1 MFPVCFKSQC
11 FGADVAHSYL
21 QVPTSSIPQWRPLPN
36 ATWRSLRLQVLRPRA
51 TPWPLASPSTAPAQP
66 ASISQ
71 TTATGRTSRWPP
83 RRPRTHPPTPAM
95 TWKRTCPPRWRHQSH
110 RRWNPPPPLPPMLA
124 PLFPPPPRPLP
135 PLAQL
140 SPPTTAPPLRSQ
152 PRNPHHQH
160 LYIAPRR
167 RWDPIRVRPPPGPA
181 APPLRAKVTPQRAP
195 PSSTSTVRTVSLLF
209 IFYRSSC
216 FFFQVLFLLCSWVS
230 ARVRTEP
237 QVCQLSDKRVAV
249 LCFSH
254 KAAQHKHTHTRTHT
268 RSNVCLKLR
277 RRRESQSGLCFGKS
291 SHGTRRLK
299 IDLLSFSDRLALCRS
314 ALRDLCTRSLY
325 IST

>member
-1 MFPVCFKSQC
+1 MFLVCFKFQC
-11 FGADVAHSYL
+11 FGADVAHSSL
-21 QVPTSSIPQWRPLPN
+21 QVPTSSISQWRPLLN
-36 ATWRSLRLQVLRPRA
+36 ATWRSRRLQVLRSRA
-51 TPWPLASPSTAPAQP
+51 TPRPLASPSTAPAQP

-71 TTATGRTSRWPP
+71 TKATRRTSRWPP
-83 RRPRTHPPTPAM
+83 RRPRTHPPTPAI
-95 TWKRTCPPRWRHQSH
+95 TLKRTRPPRWRHQSH
-110 RRWNPPPPLPPMLA
+110 RRWNPPLPLPPMLA
-124 PLFPPPPRPLP
+124 PLFPPPPRPPP

-140 SPPTTAPPLRSQ
+140 SPPPTAPPLRSQ

-181 APPLRAKVTPQRAP
+181 APPLRAKVTQPAP
-195 PSSTSTVRTVSLLF
+195 PSSTSTVRTVSLQF

-216 FFFQVLFLLCSWVS
+216 FFFKYFFFCLVESVHEYGQ
-230 ARVRTEP
+230 
-237 QVCQLSDKRVAV
+237 
-249 LCFSH
+249 SH
-254 KAAQHKHTHTRTHT
+254 KCVSLATKASLFFVSRTRQPSINTRTHT
-268 RSNVCLKLR
+268 RSNVCLKLC

-314 ALRDLCTRSLY
+314 ALRNLCTRSLY